1 MRSSPIRFGIVD
13 FDRRQ
18 AIPGVGASRHV
29 DVIVVGAAAGLIP
42 VLVHR
47 RHLMPL
53 TLLRV
58 VGHAVFGGGDGVGT
72 PAHDDQKALEHAN
85 PGAAARLRQLGN
97 AKPFVRLDEEGGR
110 ETERRLKS
118 W

>member
-1 MRSSPIRFGIVD
+1 M
-13 FDRRQ
+13 
-18 AIPGVGASRHV
+18 
-29 DVIVVGAAAGLIP
+29 IVVGAAAGLIP

-72 PAHDDQKALEHAN
+72 SAHDDQQALEHAN
-85 PGAAARLRQLGN
+85 PGAAARLWQFGN
-97 AKPFVRLDEEGGR
+97 TFPFVRLDRGWG
-110 ETERRLKS
+110 
-118 W
+118 